1 MARFFVT
8 GDIGYQSE
16 TVLFESDSDKE
27 AVRFAEK
34 YIRWGDFGG
43 YQFLS
48 VGDYGADGE
57 YFEIW
62 AMDAPEEEE
71 GEEEEEEE
79 EEEEDD

>member
-1 MARFFVT
+1 MARFYVT

-16 TVLFESDSDKE
+16 GVLFESDSEQD

-48 VGDYGADGE
+48 VGEYGADGE
-57 YFEIW
+57 YFEVW
-62 AMDAPEEEE
+62 AMDAP
-71 GEEEEEEE
+71 EEEEEEE
-79 EEEEDD
+79 EEEEHE